1 MNNLDLVPIQN
12 SLGVDVKKAEIK
24 KSIMLRLGDLNLNL
38 PNYRNS
44 NEFLLL
50 ILNLIEHLIVKKDKI
65 SKKELALEIINDIF
79 NLTEI
84 ERNNV
89 DSNIEFLWSNKNI
102 KKVSFWK
109 LFKCGVKELF
119 FAKKKE

>member
-1 MNNLDLVPIQN
+1 MNNLELVPIQN
-12 SLGVDVKKAEIK
+12 SLGVDVKRAEIK
-24 KSIMLRLGDLNLNL
+24 KLIMTRLNELNINL

-50 ILNLIEHLIVKKDKI
+50 ILNLIEHLVIKKNKI

-102 KKVSFWK
+102 KKVSMWK
-109 LFKCGVKELF
+109 LFRCGIKELF
-119 FAKKKE
+119 FNKKKE